1 MGNYPEASPSR
12 SRPLALVLLAT
23 AILLASPAGA
33 QVGQPPLAPED
44 VVNYAYVSG
53 DTAFFN
59 VVGQS
64 VQAVR
69 LPISYTLRSAAEH
82 PWGVKLRFPVSI
94 GFHDLSAANPAGG
107 QLRENLATVS
117 GLAGVEFQVPVGT
130 RWTLKPFAEFGAGKD
145 LDGGA
150 AAWIYSGG
158 LNTVLELNPE
168 RARYRIGLGAEY
180 DGATLTGNGPSNGYT
195 TLEAGLDVRFPVAR
209 AAAKRRMDWSVYGLR
224 RHFPSALTF
233 DQLNGERIELD
244 HQNEIGFTVG
254 FDRPFGFWLLKIR
267 RVGIGYRFGER
278 LSSVRILF
286 SAPF

>member
-1 MGNYPEASPSR
+1 MR
-12 SRPLALVLLAT
+12 RPRLLFLSIALG
-23 AILLASPAGA
+23 LASPVFA
-33 QVGQPPLAPED
+33 QTPPANDPED
-44 VVNYAYVSG
+44 FVNYAYVSG

-69 LPISYTLRSAAEH
+69 LPISYTLRSTAEH

-94 GFHDLSAANPAGG
+94 GFHDLSAIDPGG
-107 QLRENLATVS
+107 GELRENLATVS
-117 GLAGVEFQVPVGT
+117 GLAGVEFQLPVGA
-130 RWTLKPFAEFGAGKD
+130 RWTLKPFAELGAGKD

-158 LNTVLELNPE
+158 LNTLLELGPKDTQ
-168 RARYRIGLGAEY
+168 YRVGLGAEF
-180 DGATLTGNGPSNGYT
+180 DGATLTGVNGPSNGYT
-195 TLEAGLDVRFPVAR
+195 TLEAGLDVRFPVRR
-209 AAAKRRMDWSVYGLR
+209 AAGKRQIDWSVYGLR